1 MSPKESLDI
10 GRRSWLKA
18 VGAGAVGLTTAG
30 TAVAANRDDYET
42 VVNVAEEGAARDA
55 SEPIN
60 DILEEHQ
67 GNSVLFEFP
76 EGDYLMDRKFRHT
89 DFEEFGMVGDGAS
102 IVPAPADEFESEA
115 VLFKLG
121 TYYAPGGEATVEGIT
136 FDFTAEN
143 TGLRGLQIQCNDLYV
158 ADVTFAGQHD
168 AGTWGP
174 AQFDVIDSGT
184 TAVVE
189 NVRMPD
195 GGAFTRN
202 TAQDADPTV
211 DTGPTGIIVSP
222 YHVGTLVVRNC
233 EVGAFPDNGLYASS
247 RDGRIHIEG
256 GTYRNS
262 NVANVRIAGDGST
275 VKGVSVVVDKNRDD
289 DVSQHGIRLDEGT
302 FDVMDTEV
310 ILEEPNGNAVRITD
324 QANKTTL
331 SGLDLRL
338 ADKSTSNDG
347 IVVTG
352 GAGETA
358 IRDSTVEINCPGQA
372 IQLEA
377 GDGAPATVKRV
388 TVIGDASGS
397 VGGRHAIICER
408 DGCELRDLAVNQPG
422 PGYRRALR
430 IAGDDVTVV
439 GGRFHSTHIPI
450 INNASGTHIEDITA
464 WAEGGIEGAKFYA
477 ENADVNLLNSTIYD
491 GYIDYGTEN
500 FTTRGNEFPEGEPD
514 DQDFEAQSTET
525 ETQSTETET
534 QSTETETSARE
545 PRTET
550 ETRTP
555 ESTQTETRTS
565 ESTQTKTETGTPQTT
580 KTRTKTSSSKSTR
593 TEQTSVQSSE
603 TSTATTD
610 DGC

>member
-1 MSPKESLDI
+1 MPPKESLDI

-18 VGAGAVGLTTAG
+18 VGAGAVGLTVAG
-30 TAVAANRDDYET
+30 TAVAADRDNYET
-42 VVNVAEEGAARDA
+42 VVNVVEEGAARDA
-55 SEPIN
+55 SESIN
-60 DILEEHQ
+60 DILEDHRAD
-67 GNSVLFEFP
+67 SVLFEFP
-76 EGDYLMDRKFRHT
+76 EGEYLMDRKFRHT
-89 DFEEFGMVGDGAS
+89 DFEEFGIVGDGAS

-121 TYYAPGGEATVEGIT
+121 THYAPGGRATVEGIT

-174 AQFDVIDSGT
+174 AQFDVVDSGT
-184 TAVVE
+184 TAVIE

-195 GGAFTRN
+195 GGAYTRN

-233 EVGAFPDNGLYASS
+233 EVGPFPDNGLYASS
-247 RDGRIHIEG
+247 RDGRIHVEG
-256 GTYRNS
+256 GTYWNS
-262 NVANVRIAGDGST
+262 NVANVRIAGDRST
-275 VKGVSVVVDKNRDD
+275 VEGASVVVDENRDD
-289 DVSQHGIRLDEGT
+289 DVSQHGIRLDDGT
-302 FDVMDTEV
+302 FNVTDTEV
-310 ILEEPNGNAVRITD
+310 ILEEPNGNAVRVTN
-324 QANKTTL
+324 QAKASTL

-347 IVVTG
+347 IVVSE
-352 GAGETA
+352 GAGETT

-372 IQLEA
+372 IQLEP
-377 GDGAPATVKRV
+377 GDGAPAIVERV
-388 TVIGDASGS
+388 TVVGDASGG
-397 VGGRHAIICER
+397 VGGRHAIVCGR

-422 PGYRRALR
+422 PEYRRALR

-439 GGRFHSTHIPI
+439 GGRYHSTHIPI
-450 INNASGTHIEDITA
+450 VNNASGTHIEDITA
-464 WAEGGIEGAKFYA
+464 WAEGGTEGAKFYA
-477 ENADVNLLNSTIYD
+477 ENANVKLLNSTIYD

-514 DQDFEAQSTET
+514 DQTFEPQSTET
-525 ETQSTETET
+525 ETRPAETET
-534 QSTETETSARE
+534 QSRESETSEPE

-550 ETRTP
+550 ETSAP
-555 ESTQTETRTS
+555 ESTQTEA
-565 ESTQTKTETGTPQTT
+565 STPRSTETE
-580 KTRTKTSSSKSTR
+580 TKTSTTRSTETR
-593 TEQTSVQSSE
+593 TETSTQSS
-603 TSTATTD
+603 TLGGQSSPQSAGTPTATTD